1 MPVINTTTLQQL
13 VAIKQIGWI
22 SLDTNIFIACG
33 KDIKK
38 SPVNDIQK
46 ISDKVGFVLSW
57 ITKEEV
63 IKKYVEKNIDDASQ
77 LKNSYNRLRRI
88 LDSSTCTN
96 LDSILTLDLSCHI
109 RNAFDSFCKNTSCQI
124 YYPENGIDIKEIFEL
139 YFNSIPPFEDSKNK
153 KCEFPDAAMLVCL
166 EQFAKE
172 YDTNILL
179 ITCDKGCV
187 DYAMDSESIFVL
199 EELSNNGKALLLSAI
214 NALTFDK
221 YNLFIE
227 KFKECAQAEH
237 NFYDNIKSC
246 ITELVTDTS
255 NYGINLISANLLRT
269 LSENINSNVIAKIVP
284 LQQVGCFVQANRLI
298 NYYNSVSRGI
308 IDKSVF
314 PVFARIEDKSEL
326 LYNYIKIER
335 YLLSIT
341 FSICVLMSLLSSQII
356 VILLGVQWKEASWM
370 FELLVFSIMPVAIQ
384 ILNRNILKSLGNTR
398 QILNNELIKS
408 GITLLFLFL
417 GVIFSLSGVICGFV
431 VSQVLSAIWIM
442 RSIAKELEYSIY
454 EQLKLVLSYVLPNL
468 MVYFIIK
475 IVIYYMPIEGMFG
488 EAIMKIGLWFVVT
501 FALSFIFRQYEW
513 INMLKVLRRKML
525 YRK

>member
-1 MPVINTTTLQQL
+1 MPVINTTALQQL

-33 KDIKK
+33 TNIKK

-109 RNAFDSFCKNTSCQI
+109 RNAFDSFCQNTSCQI

-166 EQFAKE
+166 EQFAEE

-187 DYAMDSESIFVL
+187 EYAKDSESIFVL

-214 NALTFDK
+214 NALAFDK

-246 ITELVTDTS
+246 ISELVTDTS
-255 NYGINLISANLLRT
+255 NYEIDLISAYYCDAEISDVV
-269 LSENINSNVIAKIVP
+269 LSDIN
-284 LQQVGCFVQANRLI
+284 
-298 NYYNSVSRGI
+298 
-308 IDKSVF
+308 
-314 PVFARIEDKSEL
+314 IEDVEFSIATIEEDRIKLITEL
-326 LYNYIKIER
+326 NIPITVYVSYTTYIKDSIDGDFIVADRSTLDINETVLVEIECVALIDATETDVNFELSDINVNLTKKYIDVKIDSLYNFDDDDYDR
-335 YLLSIT
+335 
-341 FSICVLMSLLSSQII
+341 
-356 VILLGVQWKEASWM
+356 
-370 FELLVFSIMPVAIQ
+370 
-384 ILNRNILKSLGNTR
+384 
-398 QILNNELIKS
+398 
-408 GITLLFLFL
+408 
-417 GVIFSLSGVICGFV
+417 
-431 VSQVLSAIWIM
+431 
-442 RSIAKELEYSIY
+442 
-454 EQLKLVLSYVLPNL
+454 
-468 MVYFIIK
+468 
-475 IVIYYMPIEGMFG
+475 
-488 EAIMKIGLWFVVT
+488 
-501 FALSFIFRQYEW
+501 
-513 INMLKVLRRKML
+513 
-525 YRK
+525 

>member
-33 KDIKK
+33 KNIKK
-38 SPVNDIQK
+38 SPINDMQK

-63 IKKYVEKNIDDASQ
+63 IKRYVAMNIDDASQ

-88 LDSSTCTN
+88 LDSSACTN

-109 RNAFDSFCKNTSCQI
+109 RNAFDSFCQNTSCQI

-166 EQFAKE
+166 EQFAEE

-187 DYAMDSESIFVL
+187 EYAKDSESIFVL

-214 NALTFDK
+214 NALAFDK

-255 NYGINLISANLLRT
+255 NYEIDLISAYYCDAEISDVV
-269 LSENINSNVIAKIVP
+269 LSDIN
-284 LQQVGCFVQANRLI
+284 
-298 NYYNSVSRGI
+298 
-308 IDKSVF
+308 
-314 PVFARIEDKSEL
+314 IEDVEFSIATIEEDRIKLITEL
-326 LYNYIKIER
+326 NIPITVYVSYTTYIKDSIDGDFIVADRSTLDINETVLVEIECVALIDATETDVNFELSDINVNLTKKYIDVEIDSLYNFDDDDYDR
-335 YLLSIT
+335 
-341 FSICVLMSLLSSQII
+341 
-356 VILLGVQWKEASWM
+356 
-370 FELLVFSIMPVAIQ
+370 
-384 ILNRNILKSLGNTR
+384 
-398 QILNNELIKS
+398 
-408 GITLLFLFL
+408 
-417 GVIFSLSGVICGFV
+417 
-431 VSQVLSAIWIM
+431 
-442 RSIAKELEYSIY
+442 
-454 EQLKLVLSYVLPNL
+454 
-468 MVYFIIK
+468 
-475 IVIYYMPIEGMFG
+475 
-488 EAIMKIGLWFVVT
+488 
-501 FALSFIFRQYEW
+501 
-513 INMLKVLRRKML
+513 
-525 YRK
+525 

>member
-179 ITCDKGCV
+179 ITCDKGGV

-255 NYGINLISANLLRT
+255 NYGINLISAYYCDAEISDVV
-269 LSENINSNVIAKIVP
+269 LSDIN
-284 LQQVGCFVQANRLI
+284 
-298 NYYNSVSRGI
+298 
-308 IDKSVF
+308 
-314 PVFARIEDKSEL
+314 IEDSEFSIANIEEGKIKL
-326 LYNYIKIER
+326 ITELNMPITVCVSYETYIKDSIDGDFIVADRSTLDIDESVLVEIECVALIDSTETDIDFELSDINVNLTKKYIDVEIDSLYNFDDDDYDR
-335 YLLSIT
+335 
-341 FSICVLMSLLSSQII
+341 
-356 VILLGVQWKEASWM
+356 
-370 FELLVFSIMPVAIQ
+370 
-384 ILNRNILKSLGNTR
+384 
-398 QILNNELIKS
+398 
-408 GITLLFLFL
+408 
-417 GVIFSLSGVICGFV
+417 
-431 VSQVLSAIWIM
+431 
-442 RSIAKELEYSIY
+442 
-454 EQLKLVLSYVLPNL
+454 
-468 MVYFIIK
+468 
-475 IVIYYMPIEGMFG
+475 
-488 EAIMKIGLWFVVT
+488 
-501 FALSFIFRQYEW
+501 
-513 INMLKVLRRKML
+513 
-525 YRK
+525 

>member
-255 NYGINLISANLLRT
+255 NYGINLISAYYCDAEILDVV
-269 LSENINSNVIAKIVP
+269 LSDIN
-284 LQQVGCFVQANRLI
+284 
-298 NYYNSVSRGI
+298 
-308 IDKSVF
+308 
-314 PVFARIEDKSEL
+314 IEDSEFSIANIEEGKIKL
-326 LYNYIKIER
+326 ITELNMPITVCVSYETYIKDSIDGDFIVADRSTLDIDESVLVEIECVALIDSTETDIDFELSDINVNLTKKYIDVEIDSLYNFDDDDYDR
-335 YLLSIT
+335 
-341 FSICVLMSLLSSQII
+341 
-356 VILLGVQWKEASWM
+356 
-370 FELLVFSIMPVAIQ
+370 
-384 ILNRNILKSLGNTR
+384 
-398 QILNNELIKS
+398 
-408 GITLLFLFL
+408 
-417 GVIFSLSGVICGFV
+417 
-431 VSQVLSAIWIM
+431 
-442 RSIAKELEYSIY
+442 
-454 EQLKLVLSYVLPNL
+454 
-468 MVYFIIK
+468 
-475 IVIYYMPIEGMFG
+475 
-488 EAIMKIGLWFVVT
+488 
-501 FALSFIFRQYEW
+501 
-513 INMLKVLRRKML
+513 
-525 YRK
+525 

>member
-255 NYGINLISANLLRT
+255 NYGINLISAYYCDAEISDVV
-269 LSENINSNVIAKIVP
+269 LSDIN
-284 LQQVGCFVQANRLI
+284 
-298 NYYNSVSRGI
+298 
-308 IDKSVF
+308 
-314 PVFARIEDKSEL
+314 IEDSEFSIANIEEGKIKL
-326 LYNYIKIER
+326 ITELNMPITVCVSYETYIKDSIDGDFIVADRSTLDIDESVLVEIECVALIDSTETDIDFELSDINVNLTKKYIDVEIDSLYNFDDDDYDR
-335 YLLSIT
+335 
-341 FSICVLMSLLSSQII
+341 
-356 VILLGVQWKEASWM
+356 
-370 FELLVFSIMPVAIQ
+370 
-384 ILNRNILKSLGNTR
+384 
-398 QILNNELIKS
+398 
-408 GITLLFLFL
+408 
-417 GVIFSLSGVICGFV
+417 
-431 VSQVLSAIWIM
+431 
-442 RSIAKELEYSIY
+442 
-454 EQLKLVLSYVLPNL
+454 
-468 MVYFIIK
+468 
-475 IVIYYMPIEGMFG
+475 
-488 EAIMKIGLWFVVT
+488 
-501 FALSFIFRQYEW
+501 
-513 INMLKVLRRKML
+513 
-525 YRK
+525 

>member
-33 KDIKK
+33 KDIKN
-38 SPVNDIQK
+38 SSINDIEK

-109 RNAFDSFCKNTSCQI
+109 RNAFDSFCQNTSCQI

-199 EELSNNGKALLLSAI
+199 EELSNNGKALLLSTI

-227 KFKECAQAEH
+227 KFKECALADS
-237 NFYDNIKSC
+237 NFYDDIKNR
-246 ITELVTDTS
+246 ITELVNDTS
-255 NYGINLISANLLRT
+255 NYGINLISAYYCDAEISDVV
-269 LSENINSNVIAKIVP
+269 LSDIN
-284 LQQVGCFVQANRLI
+284 
-298 NYYNSVSRGI
+298 
-308 IDKSVF
+308 
-314 PVFARIEDKSEL
+314 IEDAEFSIANIEEDKIKLITEL
-326 LYNYIKIER
+326 NMPITVCVSYETYIKDSIDGDFIVADRSTLDIDESVLVEIE
-335 YLLSIT
+335 
-341 FSICVLMSLLSSQII
+341 CVALIDATETD
-356 VILLGVQWKEASWM
+356 VN
-370 FELLVFSIMPVAIQ
+370 FELSDINV
-384 ILNRNILKSLGNTR
+384 NITKKYIDVEIDSLFNSDDDDYDR
-398 QILNNELIKS
+398 
-408 GITLLFLFL
+408 
-417 GVIFSLSGVICGFV
+417 
-431 VSQVLSAIWIM
+431 
-442 RSIAKELEYSIY
+442 
-454 EQLKLVLSYVLPNL
+454 
-468 MVYFIIK
+468 
-475 IVIYYMPIEGMFG
+475 
-488 EAIMKIGLWFVVT
+488 
-501 FALSFIFRQYEW
+501 
-513 INMLKVLRRKML
+513 
-525 YRK
+525 